1 MPDPTVETTLK
12 MTIWTSVWGID
23 KYVYSAI
30 GLAGAAIL
38 KILPRLMHGITFHS
52 LEQGTNRA
60 QELRSKEEKESR
72 GENIQ
77 KNSIFSTTFAKKQR
91 EQK

>member
-38 KILPRLMHGITFHS
+38 KKFKAIVQFFNTIFN
-52 LEQGTNRA
+52 E
-60 QELRSKEEKESR
+60 QELPV
-72 GENIQ
+72 Q
-77 KNSIFSTTFAKKQR
+77 TVQFAGATI
-91 EQK
+91 